1 MDIQTVIVYLGI
13 AVAISEALSVIPG
26 VQANGIFQLCYN
38 VLKSIYSGI
47 KNKEV

>member
-1 MDIQTVIVYLGI
+1 MDITTIVVYLGI

-26 VQANGIFQLCYN
+26 VQANGIFQLCYKI
-38 VLKSIYSGI
+38 LKAVYNGI